1 MNRQE
6 LQRYISEVY
15 STAPEFPWIKYPNY
29 AVFRHQN
36 NQKWFAAILEVP
48 KSKLGLQGEGT
59 LEIVNLKC
67 DPAMVGSLR
76 SEPGF
81 FPAYHMNKENWIS
94 IALDDSVQGSKI
106 KALLEISYDIT
117 NSKRHRASKA

>member
-15 STAPEFPWIKYPNY
+15 STVPEFPWIRYPNY
-29 AVFRHQN
+29 AVFRHQS

-48 KSKLGLQGEGT
+48 RAKLGLQGEGI

-67 DPAMVGSLR
+67 DPVLVGSLR

-94 IALDDSVQGSKI
+94 VAMDGSVPDSKI
-106 KALLEISYDIT
+106 KMLLDLSYDAT
-117 NSKRHRASKA
+117 NRRQNRA

>member
-1 MNRQE
+1 MSRQE

-15 STAPEFPWIKYPNY
+15 SAVPEFPWIRYPNY
-29 AVFRHQN
+29 AVFRHQS

-48 KSKLGLQGEGT
+48 RVKLGLQGEGI

-67 DPAMVGSLR
+67 DPVLVGSLR

-94 IALDDSVQGSKI
+94 VALDGSVPDRKI
-106 KALLEISYDIT
+106 KMLLDLSYDAT
-117 NSKRHRASKA
+117 NRRQNRA

>member
-1 MNRQE
+1 MSRQE

-15 STAPEFPWIKYPNY
+15 SAVPEFPWIRYPNY
-29 AVFRHQN
+29 AVFRHQS
-36 NQKWFAAILEVP
+36 NQKWFAVILEVP
-48 KSKLGLQGEGT
+48 RAKLGLQGEGI

-67 DPAMVGSLR
+67 DPVLVGSLR

-94 IALDDSVQGSKI
+94 VALDGSVPDSEI
-106 KALLEISYDIT
+106 KMLLDLSYDAT
-117 NSKRHRASKA
+117 NRRQNRA

>member
-15 STAPEFPWIKYPNY
+15 STAPEFPWIRYPNY
-29 AVFRHQN
+29 AVFRHQS

-48 KSKLGLQGEGT
+48 RVKLGLQGEGI

-67 DPAMVGSLR
+67 DPVLVGSLR

-94 IALDDSVQGSKI
+94 VALDGSVPDSKI
-106 KALLEISYDIT
+106 KMLLDLSYDAT
-117 NSKRHRASKA
+117 NRRQNRA

>member
-15 STAPEFPWIKYPNY
+15 SAVPEFPWIRYPTY
-29 AVFRHQN
+29 AVFRHQS
-36 NQKWFAAILEVP
+36 NQKWFATILEVP
-48 KSKLGLQGEGT
+48 RAKLGLQGEGI

-67 DPAMVGSLR
+67 DPVLVGSLR

-94 IALDDSVQGSKI
+94 VALDGSVPDSKI
-106 KALLEISYDIT
+106 KMLLDFSYDAT
-117 NSKRHRASKA
+117 NRRQNRA

>member
-15 STAPEFPWIKYPNY
+15 STVPEFPWIRYPNY
-29 AVFRHQN
+29 AVFRHQS
-36 NQKWFAAILEVP
+36 NQKWFAAILAVP
-48 KSKLGLQGEGT
+48 RAKLGLQGEGI

-67 DPAMVGSLR
+67 DPVLVGSLR

-94 IALDDSVQGSKI
+94 VALDGSVPDSKI
-106 KALLEISYDIT
+106 KMLLDLSYDAT
-117 NSKRHRASKA
+117 NRRQNRA